1 MMHQLRSSLVK
12 NKKSKIL
19 LLVLDGV
26 GGLPFPKLTELE
38 AAKTPTLDK
47 FVKKSETGAH
57 TPIISGITPGSG
69 SAHLA
74 LFGYDPLSYDIGR
87 GVLEALGLDVHIG
100 EKDLLIR
107 GNFASV
113 KRIGSKDIVT
123 DRRAGRIST
132 KINNRLVDLLNS
144 KIKKIDQV
152 GVKFVSGLDHRFVCK
167 LSFKKKLDPQECMII
182 DTDPEEIGVEPVLPN
197 HINRKSS
204 PVSKIVIKLIAELK
218 KVLKD
223 EKKANFALLRGFSVY
238 PEIPKFKEL
247 YNLEAASI
255 VTYPMYKGISKLVGM
270 NPLTVKDL
278 SIKEQVSTLKNEYKN
293 YDFFYF
299 HIKKTDS
306 YGEDGNYKGK
316 IKIIED
322 FDKHLKNIMKLNF
335 DVVCITGD
343 HSTPSKMKSHSW
355 HPVPVMINS
364 KNSFYGTSNRFT
376 EKECIKGNLGLF
388 EGKSLMNYI
397 LAHAD
402 MLAKFGA

>member
-1 MMHQLRSSLVK
+1 MHQLRSSLVK

-247 YNLEAASI
+247 YNLKAASI

-364 KNSFYGTSNRFT
+364 KNSFYGTSKRFT

>member
-247 YNLEAASI
+247 YNLKAASI